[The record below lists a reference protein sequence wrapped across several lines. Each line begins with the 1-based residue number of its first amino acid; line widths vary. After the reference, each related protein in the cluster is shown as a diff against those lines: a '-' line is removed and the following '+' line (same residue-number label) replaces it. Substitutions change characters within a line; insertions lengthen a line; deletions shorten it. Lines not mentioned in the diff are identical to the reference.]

1 MQRRNALER
10 RNAMIPS
17 MDIRK
22 QFMFEHVRELQRE
35 AEQERMLA
43 GQRKP
48 YHSRVRYLIGYLS
61 TFFVV
66 PATNMQQLERQ
77 DQQAVCNCTR
87 DKTPYSKDML
97 MIPQNHAEEQLNIA
111 IHLETVVLEREW
123 LVQYGFTPEEI
134 VALLWLR
141 QWYQGGGSD
150 RVQLVR
156 HWEFL
161 KLLVRSGKLE
171 V

>member
-35 AEQERMLA
+35 AEQERMLT

-48 YHSRVRYLIGYLS
+48 YHSILRYLIGCLS
-61 TFFVV
+61 AFSVV
-66 PATNMQQLERQ
+66 SVTRMQQLEQQ
-77 DQQAVCNCTR
+77 DQQAVCSCTR
-87 DKTPYSKDML
+87 DKTPYRKDM
-97 MIPQNHAEEQLNIA
+97 MMKPQVHAEEQLNIA
-111 IHLETVVLEREW
+111 THLETVVLEREW

-134 VALLWLR
+134 VALHWLR
-141 QWYQGGGSD
+141 QWYQVGGSD
-150 RVQLVR
+150 RMQLVR

>member
-1 MQRRNALER
+1 
-10 RNAMIPS
+10 MIPS

-48 YHSRVRYLIGYLS
+48 YHRIVRYLIACLS
-61 TFFVV
+61 TFCVV
-66 PATNMQQLERQ
+66 LVTNMQQLEQQ

-97 MIPQNHAEEQLNIA
+97 MIPQDHAEEQLNIA
-111 IHLETVVLEREW
+111 THLETVVLEREW

-141 QWYQGGGSD
+141 QWYQVGGSD
-150 RVQLVR
+150 RMQLVR

>member
-1 MQRRNALER
+1 
-10 RNAMIPS
+10 MILS
-17 MDIRK
+17 IDIRT

-48 YHSRVRYLIGYLS
+48 YHGMVQYLIGCLNP
-61 TFFVV
+61 FFVV
-66 PATNMQQLERQ
+66 PERSMPQLELQ
-77 DQQAVCNCTR
+77 DQHTVCICTR
-87 DKTPYSKDML
+87 DKTPNGGDTL
-97 MIPQNHAEEQLNIA
+97 MNPQIHAIEQLNIA
-111 IHLETVVLEREW
+111 THMETVDPERER
-123 LVQYGFTPEEI
+123 LVQCGFTPEEI
-134 VALLWLR
+134 VALLQLR
-141 QWYQGGGSD
+141 QWYQMGGSD
-150 RVQLVR
+150 RFQIMR

>member
-1 MQRRNALER
+1 
-10 RNAMIPS
+10 MIPS
-17 MDIRK
+17 MDMHK
-22 QFMFEHVRELQRE
+22 QFRCEHVQELQRE

-43 GQRKP
+43 DQRKR
-48 YHSRVRYLIGYLS
+48 YHSRVRYLIACLS

-66 PATNMQQLERQ
+66 PVTRMQQLE
-77 DQQAVCNCTR
+77 QAGCNGTR
-87 DKTPYSKDML
+87 DKPSYRKDL
-97 MIPQNHAEEQLNIA
+97 MMNPLVHAEEQLNIA
-111 IHLETVVLEREW
+111 THVETVVLEREW
-123 LVQYGFTPEEI
+123 LVHYGFIPEEI

-141 QWYQGGGSD
+141 QWYQVGGSD
-150 RVQLVR
+150 RMQLVR

>member
-1 MQRRNALER
+1 
-10 RNAMIPS
+10 MIPS
-17 MDIRK
+17 MDIHK

-48 YHSRVRYLIGYLS
+48 YHCIVRYLIACLS

-66 PATNMQQLERQ
+66 PVTMQQLEQQ

-87 DKTPYSKDML
+87 DKTHYRKVM
-97 MIPQNHAEEQLNIA
+97 MMNPQVNAEEQLNIA
-111 IHLETVVLEREW
+111 THVETVVLEREW
-123 LVQYGFTPEEI
+123 LVQNGFTPEEI

-141 QWYQGGGSD
+141 QWYQVGGSD
-150 RVQLVR
+150 RMQLVR

>member
-22 QFMFEHVRELQRE
+22 QFMFEHVRELHRE

-43 GQRKP
+43 GQRKT
-48 YHSRVRYLIGYLS
+48 YHSIVGYLIGCLS
-61 TFFVV
+61 AFFVV
-66 PATNMQQLERQ
+66 LETNMQQLEQQ

-97 MIPQNHAEEQLNIA
+97 MIPQDHAEEQLNIA
-111 IHLETVVLEREW
+111 THLETVVLEREW

-141 QWYQGGGSD
+141 QWYQVGGSD
-150 RVQLVR
+150 RMQLVR

>member
-1 MQRRNALER
+1 
-10 RNAMIPS
+10 MIPS
-17 MDIRK
+17 MDIHK

-48 YHSRVRYLIGYLS
+48 YHSIVRYLIAYLS

-66 PATNMQQLERQ
+66 SVTSMQLGQQ
-77 DQQAVCNCTR
+77 DQQAVRNCTR
-87 DKTPYSKDML
+87 DKTPYRKDMV
-97 MIPQNHAEEQLNIA
+97 INPQVHAEEQLNIA
-111 IHLETVVLEREW
+111 THLETVVLEREW
-123 LVQYGFTPEEI
+123 LVQYGFTSEEI
-134 VALLWLR
+134 VALHWLR
-141 QWYQGGGSD
+141 QWYQVGGSD
-150 RVQLVR
+150 RMQLVR

>member
-1 MQRRNALER
+1 
-10 RNAMIPS
+10 MIPS

-48 YHSRVRYLIGYLS
+48 YHRRVRYLIGCLS

-66 PATNMQQLERQ
+66 LETNMQQLEQQ
-77 DQQAVCNCTR
+77 DQQAVCNCTQ
-87 DKTPYSKDML
+87 DKTLYRKDML
-97 MIPQNHAEEQLNIA
+97 MNPQVHAEEQLNIA
-111 IHLETVVLEREW
+111 THPESVVLEREW

>member
-1 MQRRNALER
+1 
-10 RNAMIPS
+10 MIPS
-17 MDIRK
+17 MDIHK

-48 YHSRVRYLIGYLS
+48 SYSIVQYLIACLS

-66 PATNMQQLERQ
+66 SVTRMQQLEQQ
-77 DQQAVCNCTR
+77 DQQAVCNCMR
-87 DKTPYSKDML
+87 DKTPYIKDM
-97 MIPQNHAEEQLNIA
+97 MMNPQVHAEEQLNIA
-111 IHLETVVLEREW
+111 TYLETVVLEREW

-141 QWYQGGGSD
+141 QWYQVGGSD
-150 RVQLVR
+150 RMHLVR

>member
-1 MQRRNALER
+1 
-10 RNAMIPS
+10 MIPS
-17 MDIRK
+17 MDIHK

-48 YHSRVRYLIGYLS
+48 YHCIVRYLIACLS

-66 PATNMQQLERQ
+66 PVTMQQLEQQ
-77 DQQAVCNCTR
+77 DQQAVCTGTR
-87 DKTPYSKDML
+87 DEPPYRKDL
-97 MIPQNHAEEQLNIA
+97 MMNPQVHTEEPLNMATHA
-111 IHLETVVLEREW
+111 ETVVLEREW

-134 VALLWLR
+134 SAMLWLR
-141 QWYQGGGSD
+141 QWYQVGGSD
-150 RVQLVR
+150 RMQLVR

>member
-1 MQRRNALER
+1 
-10 RNAMIPS
+10 MIPS
-17 MDIRK
+17 MDIHK
-22 QFMFEHVRELQRE
+22 QFMFEHDRELQRE

-48 YHSRVRYLIGYLS
+48 YHSIVRYLIACLS

-66 PATNMQQLERQ
+66 PVTSVQQLEQQ

-87 DKTPYSKDML
+87 DKTPYRKDMMMNL
-97 MIPQNHAEEQLNIA
+97 QVHAEEQLNIA
-111 IHLETVVLEREW
+111 THLETVVLEREW

-141 QWYQGGGSD
+141 QWYQVGGSD
-150 RVQLVR
+150 RMQLVR